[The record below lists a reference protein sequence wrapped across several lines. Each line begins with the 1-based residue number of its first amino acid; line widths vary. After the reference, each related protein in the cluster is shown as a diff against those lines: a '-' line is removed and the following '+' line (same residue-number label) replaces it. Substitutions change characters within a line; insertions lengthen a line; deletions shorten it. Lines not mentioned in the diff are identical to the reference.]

1 MESGAPDGPSGE
13 TLRSEL
19 FDLLKKTGGDGSLDP
34 KVSSFLNREAEEHR
48 LAFDA
53 FMSGLAEPFG
63 ATLELWHGALSA
75 GGKLLVFGNGGSAG
89 NAQHIAAELVVR
101 YEKNRAAMAA
111 IALTADSLILTA
123 AGNDFG
129 FETIFSRQI
138 AALGRPGDIA
148 VGLSTSGRSPNVLA
162 ALREA
167 RRLGL
172 HTSGLMGGDGG
183 PMREL
188 CDVAIIVPSRVT
200 GRIQE
205 MHLLV
210 THMLCKA
217 LEARLDTAGAHE

>member
-1 MESGAPDGPSGE
+1 V
-13 TLRSEL
+13 LN
-19 FDLLKKTGGDGSLDP
+19 KTGGGTNLDP
-34 KVSSFLNREAEEHR
+34 GIARFLDREAEEHR

-53 FMSGLAEPFG
+53 FMSALAEPFG
-63 ATLELWHGALSA
+63 ATLELWHGALRA
-75 GGKLLVFGNGGSAG
+75 GGKLIVFGNGGSAG

-111 IALTADSLILTA
+111 IALSADTLIMSA
-123 AGNDFG
+123 AANDFG
-129 FETIFSRQI
+129 FETVFSRQL
-138 AALGRPGDIA
+138 AALGRPGDVA

-167 RRLGL
+167 RRLGV
-172 HTSGLMGGDGG
+172 HTSGLIGADGG
-183 PMREL
+183 PMLAL
-188 CDVAIIVPSRVT
+188 CDVAIVVPSRIT

-217 LEARLDTAGAHE
+217 LEARLDSAGNGG

>member
-1 MESGAPDGPSGE
+1 M
-13 TLRSEL
+13 
-19 FDLLKKTGGDGSLDP
+19 LKKTGDAGSVDP
-34 KVSSFLNREAEEHR
+34 QIADFLHREAEEHR

-63 ATLELWHGALSA
+63 ATLELWHAALRA

-101 YEKNRAAMAA
+101 YEKNRGAMAA
-111 IALTADSLILTA
+111 VALSADTLILTA
-123 AGNDFG
+123 AANDFG
-129 FETIFSRQI
+129 FETLFSRQV
-138 AALGRPGDIA
+138 AALGRPGDVA

-167 RRLGL
+167 RQRGL
-172 HTSGLMGGDGG
+172 HTSGLIGGDGG

-188 CDVAIIVPSRVT
+188 CDVAIIVPSRIT

-217 LEARLDTAGAHE
+217 LEARVDTAGAG

>member
-1 MESGAPDGPSGE
+1 
-13 TLRSEL
+13 
-19 FDLLKKTGGDGSLDP
+19 LLNKTGGAMGVDP
-34 KVSSFLNREAEEHR
+34 EVASFLDKEAQEHR
-48 LAFDA
+48 LAFDS
-53 FMSGLAEPFG
+53 FMSGLAEPFE
-63 ATLELWHGALSA
+63 ATLGMWHRALLA

-123 AGNDFG
+123 AANDFG
-129 FETIFSRQI
+129 FETVFSRQV
-138 AALGRPGDIA
+138 AALGRPGDVA

-172 HTSGLMGGDGG
+172 RTSGLIGGDGG

-188 CDVAIIVPSRVT
+188 CDAAIIVPSRIT

-217 LEARLDTAGAHE
+217 LESRLNVAGAAE

>member
-1 MESGAPDGPSGE
+1 
-13 TLRSEL
+13 
-19 FDLLKKTGGDGSLDP
+19 LLNKTGGGGSPDPEVARFLD
-34 KVSSFLNREAEEHR
+34 REAEEHR

-53 FMSGLAEPFG
+53 FMSSLGQPFE
-63 ATLELWHGALSA
+63 ATLELWHRALSG

-111 IALTADSLILTA
+111 VALSADSLILTA
-123 AGNDFG
+123 SGNDYG
-129 FETIFSRQI
+129 FETVFSRQL
-138 AALGRPGDIA
+138 AALGRPGDVA
-148 VGLSTSGRSPNVLA
+148 VALSTSGRSPNVLA

-172 HTSGLMGGDGG
+172 HTSGLIGGDGG
-183 PMREL
+183 PMRGL
-188 CDVAIIVPSRVT
+188 CDAAIIVPSRIT
-200 GRIQE
+200 ARIQE

-217 LEARLDTAGAHE
+217 LEDRLGAAGAGA

>member
-1 MESGAPDGPSGE
+1 M
-13 TLRSEL
+13 
-19 FDLLKKTGGDGSLDP
+19 LKKTGGEGSLDP
-34 KVSSFLNREAEEHR
+34 KVLAFLEREAEQHR

-53 FMSGLAEPFG
+53 FMSDLAEPF
-63 ATLELWHGALSA
+63 AETLELWRAALE
-75 GGKLLVFGNGGSAG
+75 GGHKLLVFGNGGSAG

-101 YEKNRAAMAA
+101 YEKNRTAMAA
-111 IALTADSLILTA
+111 IALSADTLILTA

-129 FETIFSRQI
+129 FESIFSRQV
-138 AALGRPGDIA
+138 AGLGRPGDVA
-148 VGLSTSGRSPNVLA
+148 VGLSTSGRSANVLA

-172 HTSGLMGGDGG
+172 RTSGLIGADGG

-188 CDVAIIVPSRVT
+188 CDAAIVVPSRIT
-200 GRIQE
+200 ARIQE

-217 LEARLDTAGAHE
+217 LEARLDAAGTG

>member
-1 MESGAPDGPSGE
+1 M
-13 TLRSEL
+13 LN
-19 FDLLKKTGGDGSLDP
+19 KTGGGGSLDP
-34 KVSSFLNREAEEHR
+34 EVARFLDTEAEEHR
-48 LAFDA
+48 LVFDTL
-53 FMSGLAEPFG
+53 MSTLAEPFG
-63 ATLELWHGALSA
+63 ATLELWHRALRD
-75 GGKLLVFGNGGSAG
+75 GGKLLLFGNGGSAG

-111 IALTADSLILTA
+111 IALSADSLILTA
-123 AGNDFG
+123 TANDFG
-129 FETIFSRQI
+129 FETLFSRQV
-138 AALGRPGDIA
+138 AALGRPGDVA

-172 HTSGLMGGDGG
+172 RTSGLIGGDGG

-188 CDVAIIVPSRVT
+188 CDVAIVVPSRIT

-210 THMLCKA
+210 RHMLCKA
-217 LEARLDTAGAHE
+217 LEGRLDAAGAGA